1 MQYNA
6 SLFCQILQLLPRPT
20 FERLVRETGA
30 ERHSKGFRSWAQ
42 CVGMLFCQLA
52 QAKSL
57 REINDGLAATCG
69 KLNHLG
75 LTAAPPKSTLA
86 YANEHR
92 PWQLWQRLFDE
103 LLDQCRAQAPG
114 KKRKFRFKNKLFSLD
129 ATTIDLCLNLFPWAN
144 FRQTKGAVKL
154 HLLLDHDGYLPVFA
168 HVTDG
173 KTHEVN
179 TLPLWDLPK
188 GSIVAL
194 DRGYLNFTIF
204 EQWTQAGIWFVTRL
218 KSRTDYTVL
227 EQRKVP
233 VRGNIRSDQVICF
246 NGWLSKQKC
255 PSPMRRVVVWDE
267 VNEREVELL
276 TNHLDFGPTTIGQ
289 IYRDRWEI
297 ELFFKV
303 LKQHLRIKSF
313 VGTSV
318 NALQTQ
324 IWTALI
330 ALLLL
335 RYLQFCS
342 QCDLPLC
349 RLLALLRWNLFTHRE
364 LWAWLDNPFEV
375 PPEPPPAQLAWAFG
389 TAPLPD
395 DEPKTPTGGS
405 FRRNGPKG
413 LLSDR

>member
-6 SLFCQILQLLPRPT
+6 SLFCQILQVLPRAV
-20 FERLVRETGA
+20 FQRLVDETGA
-30 ERHSKGFRSWAQ
+30 ERHSKGFSSWAQ

-57 REINDGLAATCG
+57 REISDGLAATCG

-75 LTAAPPKSTLA
+75 LIAAPPKSTLA
-86 YANEHR
+86 YANKHR
-92 PWQLWQRLFDE
+92 PWQLWQCLFYE
-103 LLDQCRAQAPG
+103 LLDRCRAQAPG

-168 HVTDG
+168 HVTDA
-173 KTHEVN
+173 KTHEVK
-179 TLPLWDLPK
+179 TLSLLDLPK
-188 GSIVAL
+188 GSIVAF
-194 DRGYLNFTIF
+194 DRAYLSLTVF
-204 EQWTQAGIWFVTRL
+204 EQWTQEGIWFVTRL
-218 KSRTDYTVL
+218 KSRTDYIVIH
-227 EQRKVP
+227 RRPVP
-233 VRGNIRSDQVICF
+233 LRGNIRRDELIRF
-246 NGWLSKQKC
+246 NGWLSKHKC
-255 PSPMRRVVVWDE
+255 PSLLRRIVVWDA

-276 TNHLDFGPTTIGQ
+276 TNHLEFGPTTIGQ

-313 VGTSV
+313 VGTSI

-335 RYLQFCS
+335 KYLQFCS
-342 QCDLPLC
+342 KCDLPLC
-349 RLLALLRWNLFTHRE
+349 RLVALLRWNLFTHRE
-364 LWAWLDNPFEV
+364 LWAWLDDPFEV
-375 PPEPPPAQLAWAFG
+375 PPEPPPVQLAWTFG
-389 TAPLPD
+389 TAPPPSKAK
-395 DEPKTPTGGS
+395 ETPARG
-405 FRRNGPKG
+405 
-413 LLSDR
+413 